1 MHLTAKLFTSTEELR
16 MSKVIVN
23 LGYRS
28 IVLEAEK
35 ALALI
40 SMLEDAER
48 YESKY
53 HSGENGK
60 SSFNTY
66 HIYPVDVDNGFH
78 MQMLTNE
85 SYNLYK
91 LAGKPDNN

>member
-1 MHLTAKLFTSTEELR
+1 

-28 IVLEAEK
+28 IVVDAEK
-35 ALALI
+35 AIAI
-40 SMLEDAER
+40 ADIVQHAEM
-48 YESKY
+48 YQSKY
-53 HSGENGK
+53 HSAENGIP
-60 SSFNTY
+60 SFNTH
-66 HIYPVDVDNGFH
+66 HIYPVEPDNSFT

>member
-1 MHLTAKLFTSTEELR
+1 

-28 IVLEAEK
+28 VVLDAEK
-35 ALALI
+35 ALALVA
-40 SMLEDAER
+40 MMQDAEM
-48 YESKY
+48 YQSKY
-53 HSGENGK
+53 HSGENG
-60 SSFNTY
+60 SPSFNTY
-66 HIYPVDVDNGFH
+66 HIYPIEGDNGFN

>member
-1 MHLTAKLFTSTEELR
+1 

-28 IVLEAEK
+28 VVLDADK
-35 ALALI
+35 AVALAALVA
-40 SMLEDAER
+40 DAEM
-48 YESKY
+48 YQSKY
-53 HSGENGK
+53 HSKTDTQE
-60 SSFNTY
+60 SHNTH
-66 HIYPVDVDNGFH
+66 HIYPVDPDVGFT

-91 LAGKPDNN
+91 LAGKPDSNY

>member
-1 MHLTAKLFTSTEELR
+1 

-35 ALALI
+35 ALAFI
-40 SMLEDAER
+40 SIVQDAEM
-48 YESKY
+48 YQSKY
-53 HSGENGK
+53 HSGETGK
-60 SSFNTY
+60 PSFNTY
-66 HIYPVDVDNGFH
+66 HIYPVDADSGFN

>member
-1 MHLTAKLFTSTEELR
+1 

-28 IVLEAEK
+28 IVLDAEK
-35 ALALI
+35 ALTFI
-40 SMLEDAER
+40 SMVQDAEM
-48 YESKY
+48 YQSKY

-60 SSFNTY
+60 PSFNTY
-66 HIYPVDVDNGFH
+66 HIYPMDADNGFS

-85 SYNLYK
+85 SYNMYK

>member
-1 MHLTAKLFTSTEELR
+1 

-28 IVLEAEK
+28 VVLDADK
-35 ALALI
+35 ALKLVQ
-40 SMLEDAER
+40 MLDGAEM

-53 HSGENGK
+53 HSK
-60 SSFNTY
+60 TDIQDSHHTY
-66 HIYPVDVDNGFH
+66 HIYPMTQDNAFT
-78 MQMLTNE
+78 MQLITTE

-91 LAGKPDNN
+91 LAGKPEYN

>member
-1 MHLTAKLFTSTEELR
+1 

-28 IVLEAEK
+28 VVLDAEK
-35 ALALI
+35 ALALV
-40 SMLEDAER
+40 SMMQDAET
-48 YESKY
+48 YQSKY

-60 SSFNTY
+60 PSFNTH
-66 HIYPVDVDNGFH
+66 HIFPVDADSGFT

>member
-1 MHLTAKLFTSTEELR
+1 

-28 IVLEAEK
+28 IVLDAEK
-35 ALALI
+35 ALTFI
-40 SMLEDAER
+40 SMVQDAEM
-48 YESKY
+48 YQSKY

-60 SSFNTY
+60 PSFNTY
-66 HIYPVDVDNGFH
+66 HIYPMDADNGFS

>member
-1 MHLTAKLFTSTEELR
+1 

-28 IVLEAEK
+28 VVLDADK
-35 ALALI
+35 AVALAALVA
-40 SMLEDAER
+40 DAEM
-48 YESKY
+48 YQAKY
-53 HSGENGK
+53 HSK
-60 SSFNTY
+60 TDTMDSHNTY
-66 HIYPVDVDNGFH
+66 HIYPAEPDNGFT
-78 MQMLTNE
+78 MQLLTNE